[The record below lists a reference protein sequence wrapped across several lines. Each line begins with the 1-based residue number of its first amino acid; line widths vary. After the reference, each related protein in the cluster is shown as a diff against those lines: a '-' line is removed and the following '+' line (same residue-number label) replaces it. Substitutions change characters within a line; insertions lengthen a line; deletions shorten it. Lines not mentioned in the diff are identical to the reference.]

1 MKGLSVEWTK
11 HLKDPDRKA
20 GFEKTLRNNTL
31 IMDRLY
37 DILTEWERLVLASET
52 NPADY
57 DAASWSHKQ
66 AHRNGNREIIKKLKD
81 LVGFTKG

>member
-1 MKGLSVEWTK
+1 MNRLSVEWTK
-11 HLKDPDRKA
+11 HLQDPARKE
-20 GFEKTLRNNTL
+20 GFEKALRNNTL

-37 DILTEWERLVLASET
+37 DILTEWERGVLAAET
-52 NPADY
+52 SPAEY